1 MSGILQVYAPLRSI
15 CEQRPFQHHDHVYLT
30 TPNNAG
36 HPFSLAVIHT
46 TLGPLRIQHLVGVTH
61 SLGVTGTRTGPSD
74 PSSLL
79 TATRLDSLEST

>member
-1 MSGILQVYAPLRSI
+1 MCTLHHIAGPL
-15 CEQRPFQHHDHVYLT
+15 FL
-30 TPNNAG
+30 
-36 HPFSLAVIHT
+36 LAVIHT